1 MRIQDTNRLITPTV
15 NHQIELPSNFTW
27 KIIKHFPVAR
37 QSNQYQ
43 TIVAESTVLI
53 KTWEFL

>member
-53 KTWEFL
+53 KT